1 MLLFSTNAVRENL
14 IQTKS
19 EFLQIGL
26 ELKDSK
32 QHMTTNQDVADLLR
46 AYPGSSVVNFVDVNN
61 MQHNSVLLVQALVY
75 GLLFVI
81 TLISSLNI
89 VNTVTMNITLRR
101 RELSVLKSIGM
112 SQRDLKAMILYEGI
126 FYGLIGGTIGAV
138 AGCGFTYAIY
148 DVLEEIVGLEWKAP
162 LGLSVITVAVAVA
175 ISLLSAL
182 LPLKKIETDNIIDA
196 IREE

>member
-1 MLLFSTNAVRENL
+1 MTFTWSFPNLQRKNSILL
-14 IQTKS
+14 IQ
-19 EFLQIGL
+19 
-26 ELKDSK
+26 
-32 QHMTTNQDVADLLR
+32 V
-46 AYPGSSVVNFVDVNN
+46 
-61 MQHNSVLLVQALVY
+61 LVY
-75 GLLFVI
+75 GFLFVI

-89 VNTVTMNITLRR
+89 VNTVTMNITLRG

-112 SQRDLKAMILYEGI
+112 SQRDLKSMILYEGI
-126 FYGLIGGTIGAV
+126 FYGLIGGAIGAV

-162 LGLSVITVAVAVA
+162 LGLSVVTIAVAVA

-182 LPLKKIETDNIIDA
+182 LPLKKIEKDNIIDA